1 MLVDLDKLML
11 FLSSKNHFIDIIGN
25 PRPAGMTQ
33 HEHLRVIQNV
43 QIHLSSLRK
52 RCVLRKLVVMDARHQ
67 IVEVFCREL
76 KKGLIA
82 LECAAYDIFRAD
94 DILAKKPAI
103 KCEDIGL
110 GTAQHHHA
118 VPHARPDT
126 LIDKELV
133 VANMNRGRNH
143 ARKVIG
149 RPQHLKAT
157 LARCRNVLGNR

>member
-1 MLVDLDKLML
+1 
-11 FLSSKNHFIDIIGN
+11 
-25 PRPAGMTQ
+25 MTQ
-33 HEHLRVIQNV
+33 HEHLRVIQNG

-94 DILAKKPAI
+94 DILAKEPAI
-103 KCEDIGL
+103 KRKDVGL
-110 GTAQHHHA
+110 GTAQRHHA
-118 VPHARPDT
+118 VPHARPDA

-157 LARCRNVLGNR
+157 LARCRNVLSNR